1 MLEYDREQI
10 GRQAAEHGFIR
21 DTFEKT
27 CRLAELLVY
36 FDRDIVLSKYL
47 ALKGGTAINMTI
59 FRLPRLS
66 VDIDLDFT
74 ENIPLAE
81 MMDRRQ
87 LITETIQLYMTSA
100 GYELTTK
107 SKYRHSLDSFVFAYT
122 NAGGVRDNIKIEI
135 NYSQRSHIL
144 PLEKRPIETFGM
156 FTPVEVQTVSPMEI
170 FAGKINPELLFEG
183 EILARIKDHPMVAW
197 KMAQMRRNSSSNEMR
212 EGWPHLH
219 EMKNELAEK
228 SGGGRHFIPNVP
240 LNMFKIMKELDCQWD
255 PDAKCWYH
263 DDPKIAREA
272 ERLVEHSRGQEN
284 ENVRKNDSNDIDHEI

>member
-27 CRLAELLVY
+27 CRLSELLVY

-87 LITETIQLYMTSA
+87 LITDTIQLYMTSA
-100 GYELTTK
+100 SYELTTK

-144 PLEKRPIETFGM
+144 PLEKRPIETLGM
-156 FTPVEVQTVSPMEI
+156 FTPVEVQTVLPIEI
-170 FAGKINPELLFEG
+170 FAGKINTLLSRTAARDLYDVNNM
-183 EILARIKDHPMVAW
+183 ILAGLFNEEQQDMLRKCTVFYSAAAGSGQGSGLILTKPASILTGSGVA
-197 KMAQMRRNSSSNEMR
+197 AQ
-212 EGWPHLH
+212 
-219 EMKNELAEK
+219 
-228 SGGGRHFIPNVP
+228 SGGYI
-240 LNMFKIMKELDCQWD
+240 
-255 PDAKCWYH
+255 
-263 DDPKIAREA
+263 
-272 ERLVEHSRGQEN
+272 
-284 ENVRKNDSNDIDHEI
+284 